1 MRKIIFFTIIF
12 LLCIF
17 LLLITSKKSNLLPV
31 FDEEYDYY
39 DMYILDLSK
48 ENINTKNILNYFDN
62 MKIIEMYPYINPIYK
77 NVIKLSNYK
86 FNVVLSNKK
95 NISLFLNEYLKK
107 LEENSLKEEI
117 IKYSINGIKI
127 NKIKVYASKK
137 NINNLINNYKIILNK

>member
-86 FNVVLSNKK
+86 FNVVLSKKK